1 MSAELTDVPQ
11 PDGLVRCH
19 DEVYDTAVRTE
30 YHDRYWGTPTRN
42 ERRLFEFLSLSG
54 MQAGLSWWTIWLRR
68 DAFRAAFDDFE
79 PALVADY
86 GDDKIAELLDD
97 AGIIRNRTKINGII
111 NNARAIREL
120 APEFDGLTD
129 YLWSFLGGEPRLNRW
144 PRNQSVPAVAPPA
157 EEMSA
162 DMKRRG
168 FKFCGP
174 TIVYAYIGSVGLVN
188 DHREGCFKHGLMPFD
203 HDR

>member
-1 MSAELTDVPQ
+1 M
-11 PDGLVRCH
+11 RCH
-19 DEVYDTAVRTE
+19 DEVYDTVERLE

-54 MQAGLSWWTIWLRR
+54 MQAGLSWWTIWRR
-68 DAFRAAFDDFE
+68 RPAFRAAFDDFD
-79 PALVADY
+79 PAVVADY
-86 GDDKIAELLDD
+86 GDDKIAELLGD

-111 NNARAIREL
+111 GNARAIRDL
-120 APEFDGLTD
+120 KPEFDGLTE
-129 YLWSFLGGEPRLNRW
+129 YLWSLVGGRPLVNTW
-144 PRNQSVPAVAPPA
+144 PRNEAVPAVAPPA
-157 EEMSA
+157 EEVSA

-188 DHREGCFKHGLMPFD
+188 DHRQGCFKQGDQPFD
-203 HDR
+203 YDR